1 MRAIGRRLA
10 AAAAG
15 GLICLAAVSAG
26 PWPGTRPL
34 PAQERIDL
42 SSVQGAQEYRT
53 DEPTAPGFL
62 GSDAAVLGRS
72 LARINKALGTS
83 LRPDGRLARLARW
96 VYERRGPANAMP
108 PQDAFDVL
116 THRLGLVEPLPHLLM
131 MQAPDAPRLAN
142 IVSAHLAKVFDLA
155 GYTHIG
161 GVAEMEVHGVV
172 VVIALSR
179 RHIQMGPVPRS
190 LSGPGRI
197 TLEGRVADGY
207 GRPELAHTLPGGETR
222 MESLGRGAAFN
233 VAVSLEE
240 IGRHRLEITAQGREG
255 PDVLA
260 NFPVFVGVPA
270 DDTAE
275 AAVLPRRAARPDE
288 ARERLFDLITAERS
302 RARLDPLVLDPELDE
317 VAARHSQDMSANGF
331 VGHVS
336 PTTGTAEQRLL
347 RAGIVT
353 DLAAENVAKGY
364 AIDEIHKG
372 FMDSPGHRAAILLP
386 GATHVGI
393 GIVPKRENDRTTY
406 FATELFIRRIPPL
419 GTDAKTVFLR
429 ELNGLREPAGASALE
444 EDPILTK
451 LAEATALEFLGD
463 HALSQ
468 NDVLE
473 RLTRRLGQAD
483 LKVHSAT
490 VVFSVLGSL
499 EDGAK
504 QAAGDPRVDKARRVG
519 IGLAQGTRPGLVPNS
534 IVLVVIFAE

>member
-1 MRAIGRRLA
+1 M
-10 AAAAG
+10 
-15 GLICLAAVSAG
+15 S
-26 PWPGTRPL
+26 
-34 PAQERIDL
+34 
-42 SSVQGAQEYRT
+42 EYRT
-53 DEPTAPGFL
+53 DEPDDPGFL

-83 LRPDGRLARLARW
+83 LRPDSRLARLARW
-96 VYERRGPANAMP
+96 VYERLGPANAMP

-142 IVSAHLAKVFDLA
+142 IVSSRLARVFDLA

-161 GVAEMEVHGVV
+161 GVAEREVHGVI

-179 RHIQMGPVPRS
+179 RHIQMGPVPRA

-207 GRPELAHTLPGGETR
+207 RRPELAHTLPGGETR
-222 MESLGRGAAFN
+222 VESLGRGPAFR
-233 VAVSLEE
+233 VAVSLAET
-240 IGRHRLEITAQGREG
+240 GRHRVEITAQGPGG

-260 NFPVFVGVPA
+260 NFPVYVGVPV

-275 AAVLPRRAARPDE
+275 AAAIPRRAARPDE
-288 ARERLFDLITAERS
+288 ARQRLFELINAERS
-302 RARLDPLVLDPELDE
+302 QARQDALILDPELDE
-317 VAARHSQDMSANGF
+317 VAARHSEDMSANGF

-336 PTTGTAEQRLL
+336 PTAGSTEERLL
-347 RAGIVT
+347 RAGIET
-353 DLAAENVAKGY
+353 DLAAENVGKGY
-364 AIDEIHKG
+364 DLDEIHKG

-393 GIVPKRENDRTTY
+393 GIVPKKENDRTTY
-406 FATELFIRRIPPL
+406 FATELFIRRIPAL
-419 GTDAKTVFLR
+419 GTDAKVIFLM
-429 ELNGLREPAGASALE
+429 ELNGLRGPGGAPALQ
-444 EDPILTK
+444 EDPVLTK
-451 LAEATALEFLGD
+451 LAEDAALEYLGD
-463 HALSQ
+463 QSLTQ

-473 RLTRRLGQAD
+473 RLTRRMGQAD

-490 VVFSVLGSL
+490 VVFSILGSL

-504 QAAGDPRVDKARRVG
+504 QAAADPRADKARRVG
-519 IGLAQGTRPGLVPNS
+519 IGIAQGSRPGLVPNS
-534 IVLVVIFAE
+534 IVFVLIFAE